1 MERVSLRTLGTKRTG
16 CAKNNIRRDIR
27 KDGLGEFFL
36 KSCDM
41 DFVSSKNGAQ
51 SRLLAEALEHKVIT
65 KYTRDRLTFYAPA
78 PF

>member
-1 MERVSLRTLGTKRTG
+1 
-16 CAKNNIRRDIR
+16 
-27 KDGLGEFFL
+27 
-36 KSCDM
+36 M